1 MNPTEFVNK
10 VKSLFNEETN
20 STQSVDAFAEYV
32 LADGTKISCDKLEI
46 GGKVVLADGT
56 PAPIGEHILA
66 DGTSL
71 QVDENGIIIEL
82 ESPKEDTMPE
92 EEMKKEEEKV
102 SEMEAKLQSLEEKIA
117 MAETELKRVEE
128 LASAK
133 FSKFQTAIQDLASA
147 IEGIANAPTANPIEA
162 PKDKFQLV
170 ESKESKINKYLNF
183 TKSINN

>member
-10 VKSLFNEETN
+10 VKSLFNEEIP
-20 STQSVDAFAEYV
+20 STPSVDAFAEYV
-32 LADGTKISCDKLEI
+32 LADGTKISCDKLEV

-56 PAPIGEHILA
+56 PAPMGEHILA
-66 DGTSL
+66 DGTSM

-82 ESPKEDTMPE
+82 ASPKEDTLPE
-92 EEMKKEEEKV
+92 EQMVKDQKV
-102 SEMEAKLQSLEEKIA
+102 AEMEAKLQSLEEKIA
-117 MAETELKRVEE
+117 MAESELKKVEE
-128 LASAK
+128 LATAK

-147 IEGIANAPTANPIEA
+147 IEGIANAPTSNPIEA

-183 TKSINN
+183 TKSINK